1 MGSNAVAL
9 SATSVK
15 TSGGSGGSLVRAF
28 LELREPGTKGSTS
41 PGPPMGR
48 VDFQFNPKEL
58 SLTKSAKWERKTS
71 RNRKSAGIPEFQGA
85 EPCSMTVEMFFDASA
100 TQDSSVVDAVDKLFR
115 CCVPTDKTHQ
125 DQKGVPPWVV
135 FHWGSV
141 AGFTAYV
148 ASVAAKFTLFT
159 AGGVPIRATATVT
172 LKEIAAEPAKQ
183 NPTSGGR
190 AARRSHTLVDGDTL
204 PSVAYAEYGDPTL
217 WRVLAEA
224 NGVDDPM
231 RLRPGTTLLVP
242 PADEIGAG

>member
-1 MGSNAVAL
+1 VGSNGLAL
-9 SATSVK
+9 SATSVSS
-15 TSGGSGGSLVRAF
+15 SGGSGASLVRAY
-28 LELREPGTKGSTS
+28 LELREPGTRGSTTA
-41 PGPPMGR
+41 GPPIGKI
-48 VDFQFNPKEL
+48 DFQFNPKEL
-58 SLTKSAKWERKTS
+58 SLTKTAKWERKTS

-85 EPCSMTVEMFFDASA
+85 EPCSMTLEMFFDA
-100 TQDSSVVDAVDKLFR
+100 TGPQDSSVVAAVEKLFT

-125 DQKGVPPWVV
+125 DHLGVPPWVV

-141 AGFTAYV
+141 AGFTAYI

-159 AGGVPIRATATVT
+159 SGGVPIRATATVT

-190 AARRSHTLVDGDTL
+190 ASRRAHTLVDGDTL
-204 PSVAYAEYGDPTL
+204 PSIAYAEYGDPTL

-231 RLRPGTTLLVP
+231 RLSPGISLLVP
-242 PADEIGAG
+242 AADEIVTV